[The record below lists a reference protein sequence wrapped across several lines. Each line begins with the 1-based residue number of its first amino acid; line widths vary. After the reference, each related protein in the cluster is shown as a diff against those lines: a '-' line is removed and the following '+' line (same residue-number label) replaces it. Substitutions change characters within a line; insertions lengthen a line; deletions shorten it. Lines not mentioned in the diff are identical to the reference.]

1 MPRLPTA
8 ILATGLMGLAF
19 LSTTCGFILDS
30 VARGRK
36 EAKRMAYLAIPAIGA
51 VPAIAADRSP

>member
-1 MPRLPTA
+1 M
-8 ILATGLMGLAF
+8 LATGLMGLAF

-36 EAKRMAYLAIPAIGA
+36 EAKRMAYLAIPSVSSVEELGR
-51 VPAIAADRSP
+51 RSRPDVWGKTG